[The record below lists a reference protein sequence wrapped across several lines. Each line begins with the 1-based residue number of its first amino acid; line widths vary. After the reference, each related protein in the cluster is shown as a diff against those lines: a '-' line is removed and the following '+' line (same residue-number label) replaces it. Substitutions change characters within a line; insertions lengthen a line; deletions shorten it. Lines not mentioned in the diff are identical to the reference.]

1 MMKVAFLMLCHKNPK
16 QINLLLKALKHP
28 QIDVFIHV
36 DSKNENIREDIEK
49 SDGVYLLP
57 KKDCVDVQ
65 WAQFSEVKATLNLL
79 NAAISEGGY
88 SHYFLIS
95 GQDFPLK
102 SIGKIVRFLNER
114 KDENF
119 IDCALIKRFEKRN
132 DIYFPRMVIGRRI
145 WQKILKGILVYSTG
159 GWNQT
164 FSIIK
169 RLKPANVQYY
179 FGSQWWCLND
189 AMVKWIYNF
198 LENYPEYIK
207 LFKHSL
213 CPDECFFQTLVM
225 NSPFANTT
233 KPYLHYIKWEKG
245 KSSPKTLT
253 TIDYEELKK
262 AEKLIARK
270 FDINVD
276 AEIIERLRM
285 RYAE

>member
-1 MMKVAFLMLCHKNPK
+1 MLPFL
-16 QINLLLKALKHP
+16 
-28 QIDVFIHV
+28 
-36 DSKNENIREDIEK
+36 
-49 SDGVYLLP
+49 G
-57 KKDCVDVQ
+57 
-65 WAQFSEVKATLNLL
+65 
-79 NAAISEGGY
+79 GGY

-95 GQDFPLK
+95 GQDFPIK
-102 SIGKIVRFLNER
+102 SIGEIVKFLSER

-225 NSPFANTT
+225 NSPFASTT

-262 AEKLIARK
+262 TEKLIARK

-276 AEIIERLRM
+276 AEIIERLRK
-285 RYAE
+285 R

>member
-102 SIGKIVRFLNER
+102 SIGEIVRFLNER

-207 LFKHSL
+207 LFKHLL